1 MSEARLISP
10 LLDGF
15 ALGGSISTHSGVSC
29 YPAMRNDSDER
40 YIVKTISIPAS
51 QVQLEALLLTG
62 AYPNAEVAQGYFK
75 DLAKGIRSEIEVL
88 EKLAAQRGF
97 LSFNGYQI
105 VPMEEGVGYEVYLV
119 SYYRRTLERQLRQSP
134 MTHLAAVN
142 MGIDLCAAL
151 AVCRES
157 GYLYVNLKPGNI
169 FLEGQQDFYIGDLGF
184 VALDSLKFASLPDRC
199 RSFYIPPEIAD
210 AYATLNTTMDTYA
223 LGLVLYQVFNNGQ
236 LPFDSEESRKA
247 LMDRMEKGE
256 SMPAPMYADY
266 EMAEIILKA
275 CAFNPEDR
283 WQSPDEMGQA
293 LISYMQRN
301 EVNDVPIVPPVVDE
315 PVVDFLPEEPDEEL
329 PDENGETAAE
339 PEQDGSDESAPAQ
352 EADWIDRMDAILSED
367 EPEED
372 TVPEDEDTIPLR
384 DLLTNDIHA
393 PAADA
398 NAPMDTEELSDDT
411 AGILSLVQELIEHE
425 APEPAV
431 APEPIEIP
439 MPDPIVLESETKV
452 LPVISEVNNS
462 PAIAE
467 KPVDDYDEDEDDD
480 EDDDYDEPYIP
491 AKPKKFGKIVA
502 LVVALLVLV
511 MLGMGGYH
519 FYTNYYLQPVTSI
532 TAEGQ
537 ADQMT
542 VTVITDADESLLT
555 VICKDQ
561 HGNPMRAALENGTAT
576 FTQLTPGTQY
586 LISLEISGLHKLTG
600 NITTS
605 YATPARTQ
613 IVNFTA
619 VTGAEDGSV
628 LLKFDV
634 EGPESEIWTLHYYTE
649 GEEERSVTFS
659 GKNAAVTGLTVGSE
673 YTFYLTAGEDI
684 YLIGDHAITYVASSL
699 VLAENLTVAGYDA
712 DSITANWSAPEGV
725 VVTSWITRCYNE
737 DYDQTIETSEP
748 TATFTGISPD
758 ASYTVEITAVG
769 MTVSTRIFV
778 TANPIT
784 ITEVTT
790 QVVNGKI
797 LVDWK
802 FDGLA
807 PEDGWLVL
815 YQADE
820 GTEHQVIKTTEPHA
834 EITPIAPGSHY
845 DIVIQTA
852 DATSTFGDNTGSAD
866 VPDTGTFSGFGL
878 TASVIEVNFYQVP
891 EKANW
896 TRKDLTAADK
906 KTVFA
911 PGEDIA
917 ILYYTNRI
925 YDIDDVEINTMFV
938 IRDGEGKLFSISN
951 SVRTWD
957 EMWLRGY
964 CEYQF
969 TDTPTVAGNYTME
982 IYLNGAMLKVVEF
995 SVQ

>member
-1 MSEARLISP
+1 M
-10 LLDGF
+10 
-15 ALGGSISTHSGVSC
+15 
-29 YPAMRNDSDER
+29 
-40 YIVKTISIPAS
+40 
-51 QVQLEALLLTG
+51 
-62 AYPNAEVAQGYFK
+62 
-75 DLAKGIRSEIEVL
+75 
-88 EKLAAQRGF
+88 
-97 LSFNGYQI
+97 
-105 VPMEEGVGYEVYLV
+105 
-119 SYYRRTLERQLRQSP
+119 
-134 MTHLAAVN
+134 
-142 MGIDLCAAL
+142 
-151 AVCRES
+151 
-157 GYLYVNLKPGNI
+157 
-169 FLEGQQDFYIGDLGF
+169 
-184 VALDSLKFASLPDRC
+184 
-199 RSFYIPPEIAD
+199 
-210 AYATLNTTMDTYA
+210 
-223 LGLVLYQVFNNGQ
+223 
-236 LPFDSEESRKA
+236 
-247 LMDRMEKGE
+247 
-256 SMPAPMYADY
+256 
-266 EMAEIILKA
+266 
-275 CAFNPEDR
+275 
-283 WQSPDEMGQA
+283 
-293 LISYMQRN
+293 
-301 EVNDVPIVPPVVDE
+301 
-315 PVVDFLPEEPDEEL
+315 
-329 PDENGETAAE
+329 
-339 PEQDGSDESAPAQ
+339 
-352 EADWIDRMDAILSED
+352 
-367 EPEED
+367 
-372 TVPEDEDTIPLR
+372 
-384 DLLTNDIHA
+384 
-393 PAADA
+393 
-398 NAPMDTEELSDDT
+398 
-411 AGILSLVQELIEHE
+411 
-425 APEPAV
+425 
-431 APEPIEIP
+431 
-439 MPDPIVLESETKV
+439 
-452 LPVISEVNNS
+452 
-462 PAIAE
+462 
-467 KPVDDYDEDEDDD
+467 
-480 EDDDYDEPYIP
+480 
-491 AKPKKFGKIVA
+491 
-502 LVVALLVLV
+502 
-511 MLGMGGYH
+511 
-519 FYTNYYLQPVTSI
+519 
-532 TAEGQ
+532 
-537 ADQMT
+537 
-542 VTVITDADESLLT
+542 
-555 VICKDQ
+555 
-561 HGNPMRAALENGTAT
+561 
-576 FTQLTPGTQY
+576 
-586 LISLEISGLHKLTG
+586 
-600 NITTS
+600 
-605 YATPARTQ
+605 
-613 IVNFTA
+613 
-619 VTGAEDGSV
+619 
-628 LLKFDV
+628 
-634 EGPESEIWTLHYYTE
+634 
-649 GEEERSVTFS
+649 
-659 GKNAAVTGLTVGSE
+659 
-673 YTFYLTAGEDI
+673 
-684 YLIGDHAITYVASSL
+684 
-699 VLAENLTVAGYDA
+699 
-712 DSITANWSAPEGV
+712 
-725 VVTSWITRCYNE
+725 VTSWITRCYNE